1 MKFPN
6 AEILSLLKWI
16 MQSEFDENEFQF
28 WIYPDL
34 NSNSPDW
41 IAFDRCNWNPNDF
54 MVILICCHFEI
65 LEILI
70 EFLNFRKFDWIR
82 FFIYFW
88 IFEFLNFWIFE
99 FLNFWIFEFSNFWI
113 FEFVIEFDFWFFFWI
128 LEFLILV
135 KECLPEQP
143 RSWVIDAGKRWLKRG
158 ETKKISH
165 LVNVGRAMSV
175 ERVLERLFWKPKW
188 ALCSGRGPLGS
199 PLNYSTVATACNNN
213 NNSNNRR
220 RIASNTLLFP

>member
-34 NSNSPDW
+34 DSNSPDW

-82 FFIYFW
+82 FFYL
-88 IFEFLNFWIFE
+88 FLNFWIFE
-99 FLNFWIFEFSNFWI
+99 FLNLWLNLI
-113 FEFVIEFDFWFFFWI
+113 FWFFFGI

-143 RSWVIDAGKRWLKRG
+143 RSWVINAGKRWLKRG

-213 NNSNNRR
+213 NNSNNSNNRR